1 MHLQLFITSEL
12 AEYVSILTE
21 KELKSK
27 MLASILKEE
36 KNPFCSYFSFRQSKL
51 NKQRS

>member
-27 MLASILKEE
+27 MLASILKEKKSVLFIFFVSPIE
-36 KNPFCSYFSFRQSKL
+36 IK
-51 NKQRS
+51 

>member
-27 MLASILKEE
+27 MLASILKE
-36 KNPFCSYFSFRQSKL
+36 KKIRFVHIFRFA
-51 NKQRS
+51 NRN